1 LRWSYFRKNLRVQ
14 EFKGSKVV
22 SFGTTFELLNH
33 RTITGMQDIS
43 IKLAE
48 LKGRRSGLKSYREQ
62 LVIKRDSDKN
72 NIQQLTAA
80 IWSLSIKDTM
90 HFRGLCRNSNTR
102 DYFRA
107 DKDVREKEIE
117 NVSAEIE
124 NLTKEIDELS
134 GKISH

>member
-1 LRWSYFRKNLRVQ
+1 
-14 EFKGSKVV
+14 
-22 SFGTTFELLNH
+22 
-33 RTITGMQDIS
+33 MQDIS

-102 DYFRA
+102 DYLRA